1 MPEDSLSGVTVAVL
15 AGGLGTRLRPVIGD
29 RPKLLADVG
38 GRPFAALLLDQIA
51 RFGFREV
58 VLCVGH
64 LADQIQSALGAE
76 HGPLRIRHSR
86 EDVPLGTG
94 GALRLALPF
103 LVSEEVMVMNGD
115 SYCDVD
121 LRDVWSWHRARKAE
135 ASMVV
140 VEVPDASRY
149 GLVELD
155 EAGMVQR
162 FSEKQDCRQAGWI
175 NAGIYLTTRR
185 RIQALPEGPLS
196 LEREVLPDWVERG
209 MWGYRTR
216 GRFLDVGTPQSYAD
230 AFEFFSGGPGAES

>member
-1 MPEDSLSGVTVAVL
+1 
-15 AGGLGTRLRPVIGD
+15 
-29 RPKLLADVG
+29 
-38 GRPFAALLLDQIA
+38 
-51 RFGFREV
+51 
-58 VLCVGH
+58 
-64 LADQIQSALGAE
+64 
-76 HGPLRIRHSR
+76 
-86 EDVPLGTG
+86 
-94 GALRLALPF
+94 
-103 LVSEEVMVMNGD
+103 
-115 SYCDVD
+115 
-121 LRDVWSWHRARKAE
+121 
-135 ASMVV
+135 
-140 VEVPDASRY
+140 
-149 GLVELD
+149 VELD